1 MARGAE
7 LTDSVR
13 WLAAHSAAAPP
24 ALRER
29 IQAYARL
36 GRGELPAALAD
47 AGQQA
52 LAHVVHHPGDRSVAL
67 DLLAADGL
75 ITLAL
80 LAQAESAPGAL
91 RHFAASLLDGS
102 VVAR

>member
-1 MARGAE
+1 MARGAP
-7 LTDSVR
+7 LTDTVH

-29 IQAYARL
+29 IQSYALL
-36 GRGELPAALAD
+36 GRGTLPASLAD
-47 AGQQA
+47 AAHQA
-52 LAHVVHHPGDRSVAL
+52 LEHVVHHPGDRSVAL

-80 LAQAESAPGAL
+80 LAQAECAPADL
-91 RHFAASLLDGS
+91 REFAASLLDGPAD
-102 VVAR
+102 AR